1 MIEIRFHG
9 RGGQGAVI
17 ASKIFADAA
26 FREGKYVQSFPQFG
40 VERRGA
46 PVTAFLRIGG
56 PGEDLFVRSHIYEPD
71 HLIILDPTLLQA
83 VDVFEGLKEGA
94 YVLVNSADPPE
105 NLGIPEI
112 YNVATVDA
120 SQIAVKHKLGTP
132 TQPIVNTAIL
142 GAFVRVTEI
151 VTLDS
156 LLAAIEDG
164 VPVKQEENKE
174 AAKEAYEKV
183 ILKKT
188 PASRG
193 V

>member
-9 RGGQGAVI
+9 RGGQGAVV
-17 ASKIFADAA
+17 ASKILANAA

-46 PVTAFLRIGG
+46 PVTAFLRIGES
-56 PGEDLFVRSHIYEPD
+56 GEDLFVRSHIYEPD
-71 HLIILDPTLLQA
+71 HLIVLDPTLIQA
-83 VDVFEGLKEGA
+83 IDVFEGLKEGA
-94 YVLVNSADPPE
+94 IVLINSADPPE
-105 NLGIPEI
+105 SFGIPKN

-120 SQIAVKHKLGTP
+120 SQIAAKHKLGSP

-142 GAFVRVTEI
+142 GAFVKITGI
-151 VTLDS
+151 VSLDS

-164 VPVKQEENKE
+164 APVKKEENK
-174 AAKEAYEKV
+174 ASAKEAYEQV
-183 ILKKT
+183 ILRETATK
-188 PASRG
+188 G